1 MSEGDTL
8 ERFDFPAHPI
18 RGLRVRLNA
27 TWREALSHSSH
38 PEPVQRLLGEAMA
51 ATALLTA
58 TLKFRGRLSLQ
69 IDGGGGELGMLLV
82 QCDHEL
88 HLRGTARHRPAAGGQ
103 LLAAAR
109 LSLTLEPLDQG
120 RRYQGIVPL
129 ESPALA
135 PAVEHYL
142 AQSEQLPT
150 RLWLA
155 GGTGTTAGLLLQR
168 MPGEADDADAWN
180 RLCRLAATIKDEEL
194 LELPTPLLLHRLF
207 HEEDIRLFDS
217 RAVSFRCGCSRR
229 RVVGVLQSLGAA
241 EVEEILAE
249 QGQVE
254 VTCEFCGR
262 VYRFDAVDAALLFAS
277 EQPPVSAGRTR
288 H

>member
-1 MSEGDTL
+1 MSAGDTL

-27 TWREALSHSSH
+27 TWREALSHSEH
-38 PEPVQRLLGEAMA
+38 PLSVQRLLGEAMA

-69 IDGGGGELGMLLV
+69 IGGGGELGMLLV

-88 HLRGTARHRPAAGGQ
+88 HLRATASHQPAADGP
-103 LLAAAR
+103 LLEAAR
-109 LSLTLEPLDQG
+109 LSLTLEPLGQG
-120 RRYQGIVPL
+120 QRYQGIVPL
-129 ESPALA
+129 ESLALA

-155 GGTGTTAGLLLQR
+155 SGTGATAGLLLQR
-168 MPGEADDADAWN
+168 MPGEAEDSDAWN
-180 RLCRLAATIKDEEL
+180 RLCRLAATVKDEEL

-207 HEEDIRLFDS
+207 PEEDIRLFDS

-229 RVVGVLQSLGAA
+229 RVVGVLQGLGAA
-241 EVEEILAE
+241 EIEEILRE

-262 VYRFDAVDAALLFAS
+262 AYRFDAVDAALLFAS
-277 EQPPVSAGRTR
+277 EQAPVSVGRTR